1 MNIHFYIPRIFLRIH
16 LQIVTFIQL
25 IRVQLLNQALIL
37 ANSATRIG
45 FLSPDTEQLLFKS
58 ARMKLKSLFMIS
70 EFIYLNS
77 LT

>member
-1 MNIHFYIPRIFLRIH
+1 MNIHFYIQRIFLRIH

-25 IRVQLLNQALIL
+25 IRVQLLNQAQIL
-37 ANSATRIG
+37 ANSITRIG
-45 FLSPDTEQLLFKS
+45 FLSLDTEQLLLKP